1 MIELYLDTHF
11 QDVLIALYKDGK
23 LFDLKKEKNVKNTSV
38 VTLPLFI
45 EMLNHNNLNVN
56 DIKKIYVNIGP
67 GSFTGVR
74 IGVTL
79 AKTIAYSLNI
89 PIVGVSSL
97 DILVAMLDT
106 ESYVAVKEN
115 NGYFVALST
124 NVLGR
129 TNIDYLNETEYVHFI
144 KNRNVYIN
152 YEDIDYQKAYNY
164 FKKFNDDNYFTIKPF
179 YVKSIEAMNDKRN

>member
-129 TNIDYLNETEYVHFI
+129 TNIDYLNETEYDHFI